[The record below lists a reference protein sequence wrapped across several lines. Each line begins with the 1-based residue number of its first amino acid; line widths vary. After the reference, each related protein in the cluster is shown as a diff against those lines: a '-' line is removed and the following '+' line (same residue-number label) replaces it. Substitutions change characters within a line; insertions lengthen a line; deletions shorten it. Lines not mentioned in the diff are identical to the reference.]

1 MKKIITALLNN
12 QINEE
17 LRKDKDLQVIG
28 NDYMYQEAVIETI
41 EENDDIDYLLL
52 NENLPGEEIEK
63 FIAKIP
69 QVKTIIF
76 TEKSR
81 KKGEF
86 FEIKG
91 AYKTY
96 QNGEIGIDE
105 IKEII
110 KQTNYTDELEKE
122 IKKLKK
128 QIKESQEQ
136 KTKQKIKIPDI
147 IRFSKKNKNSQI
159 IRQRIEKD
167 KIQLEITIK
176 IL

>member
-81 KKGEF
+81 KKGEI

-105 IKEII
+105 IKEI
-110 KQTNYTDELEKE
+110 
-122 IKKLKK
+122 KKLKK
-128 QIKESQEQ
+128 QIEESQEQ

-167 KIQLEITIK
+167 EIQLEITIK